1 MNLLSLLTPYLQN
14 ALQKPLQKAVTWAY
28 RQDDGKTH
36 GDAVEAQNAPLV
48 NAAVGAVAGDLAQA
62 ALSQIG
68 AAHLTTD
75 KLAKSLGIPTT
86 EEGLIAAGV
95 SAAGSSTLHGPE
107 ATTLNLSDPAS
118 AVAFLAA
125 NLVK

>member
-1 MNLLSLLTPYLQN
+1 MNPSSVNLSSFLDSLLAS
-14 ALQKPLQKAVTWAY
+14 ALRKPINKGATWLV
-28 RQDDGKTH
+28 RQTDGKNK
-36 GDAVEAQNAPLV
+36 GNAQIAANAPILSAVE
-48 NAAVGAVAGDLAQA
+48 NAAAGELAQT
-62 ALSQIG
+62 ALSQVG

-95 SAAGSSTLHGPE
+95 SAAGSG
-107 ATTLNLSDPAS
+107 TLNLSDPAS
-118 AVAFLAA
+118 AVAFLAQ

>member
-1 MNLLSLLTPYLQN
+1 MNLSTLLAPL
-14 ALQKPLQKAVTWAY
+14 LKSVLRKPINKGATWLAC
-28 RQDDGKTH
+28 QTDGKEK
-36 GDAVEAQNAPLV
+36 GDAQIAAAQPVLDAVE
-48 NAAVGAVAGDLAQA
+48 GAVAGSLAQA
-62 ALSQIG
+62 ALSQVG

-95 SAAGSSTLHGPE
+95 GQAAG
-107 ATTLNLSDPAS
+107 AATLNLSDPAS
-118 AVAFLAA
+118 ALSFLAA